1 MVVVDAVVSQVA
13 PLLHRML
20 GPAQALRVE
29 LAAPDQLLRL
39 DPANLE
45 LALLNL
51 VANARDAMPDGGTV
65 LISTQVVD
73 EAPGLDAPAPA
84 PDALWRWLTSPDDG
98 NHRHSERM
106 GSDELSWAR
115 RSTASRSTQAGRS
128 CRRRDRRRTA

>member
-73 EAPGLDAPAPA
+73 EAPGLDAPAPRVA
-84 PDALWRWLTSPDDG
+84 TRFVLITVRDTGVGMTDEVR
-98 NHRHSERM
+98 ERIFEPFFTTKPQGKGTGLGM
-106 GSDELSWAR
+106 PTG
-115 RSTASRSTQAGRS
+115 
-128 CRRRDRRRTA
+128 